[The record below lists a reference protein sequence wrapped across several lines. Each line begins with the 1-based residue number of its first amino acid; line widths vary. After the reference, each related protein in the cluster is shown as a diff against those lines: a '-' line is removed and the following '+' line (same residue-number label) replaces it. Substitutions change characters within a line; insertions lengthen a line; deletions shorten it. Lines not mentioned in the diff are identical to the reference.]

1 MRPWPSPTSRLTVA
15 QHPADSRSPRR
26 CRVIMVRLA
35 MAATMLVAF
44 PVGAQSPPDLPDRD
58 LLRDLPP
65 RKPGAS
71 PSRSAQETP
80 QGTPKLDARTGEDLG
95 EAAGTGEW
103 RTIHSWMTQAA
114 QRLAAGETAAT
125 TQELQQQIVDRLAQL
140 GQTGT
145 RQRSSTS
152 ASTQRRQ
159 KPGRGDSKRDGPQQ
173 AATQASPPETE
184 PLRTSLLPR
193 EAADAANQVW
203 GELPSNLQQQ
213 LRAAGR
219 IEFLPGYQRQI
230 QQYYRKLSQQ
240 SQLP

>member
-1 MRPWPSPTSRLTVA
+1 MTPWPSPTSRLTA
-15 QHPADSRSPRR
+15 TRHPVDSRSPRR
-26 CRVIMVRLA
+26 CRGIMVGLA
-35 MAATMLVAF
+35 MVATLLGAF

-65 RKPGAS
+65 AKPGAS
-71 PSRSAQETP
+71 ASRSAQETP
-80 QGTPKLDARTGEDLG
+80 QGIPQHGAQTGEDLG
-95 EAAGTGEW
+95 EAAETSEW

-114 QRLAAGETAAT
+114 QKLAAGETAAT
-125 TQELQQQIVDRLAQL
+125 TQKLQQQIVDRLAQL

-145 RQRSSTS
+145 RQRASTS
-152 ASTQRRQ
+152 AGTPHRQ

-184 PLRTSLLPR
+184 PLRTSLFPR
-193 EAADAANQVW
+193 EAADAANRVW
-203 GELPSNLQQQ
+203 GELPAKLQQQ

-219 IEFLPGYQRQI
+219 IEFLPEYQRQI
-230 QQYYRKLSQQ
+230 RQYYRKLSQQ